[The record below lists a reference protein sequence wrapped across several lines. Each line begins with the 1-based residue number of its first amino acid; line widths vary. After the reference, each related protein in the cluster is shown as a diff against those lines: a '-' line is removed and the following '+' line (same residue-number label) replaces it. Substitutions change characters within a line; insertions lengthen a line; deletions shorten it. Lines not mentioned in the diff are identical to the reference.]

1 MTPTPERIL
10 DGMSSNRPGRA
21 LSAALAGILT
31 AALGVGVGYLLAPL
45 IDRGSA
51 PLTAVGSAVIDRTP
65 EGVREFAIDSF
76 GTSDKTVLLLL
87 IGLIMAVLAAAA
99 GLAELRR
106 PPLGLILFAVVG
118 VVGAAAAVSR
128 PAASIAWALPTIIGV
143 AVGMVALRGLTAR
156 IQPREGA
163 RSDVGSGRIDH
174 PNDPRGGTD
183 RRRFLLGA
191 GAVGGGV
198 LVTGLGGAALRQRVG
213 DVGADRAAFDVP
225 SATNSVAAEGPGF
238 AESTSFI
245 TPNNDFYRIDTALT
259 VPQVNSEKWS
269 LRIHGM
275 VDREV
280 RIDLE
285 QLRRDHTAFDA
296 VVTLTCVSND
306 VGGDLVGNATW
317 TGYRLKDL
325 LAAAGPAADADMVLS
340 TSADGWTAGTPLTA
354 LTDGR
359 DAMLAVGMNGEP
371 LPVEHGYPVRMVV
384 PGLYGY
390 VSATKWVVSL
400 EVTRFDRAKAYW
412 TTLGWAEKGPIK
424 TSSRIDVP
432 RSNSSVTTGPVTVGG
447 VAWAQGRGISA
458 VQVRVDDGPW
468 QDAELLDPAL
478 DDAWRLWQSQWVAEP
493 GRHQLTVRAVDGE
506 GNPQIEDEAP
516 SVPDGASGLHT
527 IEVAVRS

>member
-1 MTPTPERIL
+1 
-10 DGMSSNRPGRA
+10 MSSIGRERA
-21 LSAALAGILT
+21 LCAALAGMLG
-31 AALGVGVGYLLAPL
+31 AALGVGVGYLVAPL
-45 IDRGSA
+45 VDRGAA

-65 EGVREFAIDSF
+65 ENVREFAIDSF
-76 GTSDKTVLLLL
+76 GTSDKTVLLVL
-87 IGLIMAVLAAAA
+87 IGLIMALLAAGA

-106 PPLGLILFAVVG
+106 PPLGLLLFTL
-118 VVGAAAAVSR
+118 VGAVGAISALSR
-128 PAASIAWALPTIIGV
+128 PTATITWALPTVIGV
-143 AVGMVALRGLTAR
+143 AVGMVGLRGLIGR
-156 IQPREGA
+156 IQPQERATPRAGD
-163 RSDVGSGRIDH
+163 SRIDQ
-174 PNDPRGGTD
+174 PNDPPSATG
-183 RRRFLLGA
+183 RRHFLLGA

-198 LVTGLGGAALRQRVG
+198 LVTGLGGAALRRSVG

-225 SATNSVAAEGPGF
+225 SATNPVAADGPGL
-238 AESTSFI
+238 AESTTFI
-245 TPNNDFYRIDTALT
+245 TPNADFYRIDTALT
-259 VPQVNSEKWS
+259 VPQVSSEKWS

-275 VDREV
+275 VEREV
-280 RIDLE
+280 RVDLD

-296 VVTLTCVSND
+296 IVTLTCVSND
-306 VGGDLVGNATW
+306 VGGDLVGNAKW
-317 TGYRLKDL
+317 TGYRLRDL
-325 LAAAGPAADADMVLS
+325 LAAAGPAPDADMVLS

-354 LTDGR
+354 LMDGR
-359 DAMLAVGMNGEP
+359 DAMLAVGMNDEP
-371 LPVEHGYPVRMVV
+371 LPIEHGYPVRMVV

-458 VQVRVDDGPW
+458 VQVRVDNGPW

-478 DDAWRLWQSQWVAEP
+478 VDAWRLWKWDWNAQP
-493 GRHQLTVRAVDGE
+493 GRHQLTVRAIDGD
-506 GNPQIEDEAP
+506 GNPQIEEEAS

-527 IEVAVRS
+527 IGVTARS

>member
-1 MTPTPERIL
+1 
-10 DGMSSNRPGRA
+10 MSSIRREHA
-21 LSAALAGILT
+21 LSAALSGILG

-45 IDRGSA
+45 VDRGAA
-51 PLTAVGSAVIDRTP
+51 PLTTVGSAVIDRTP

-76 GTSDKTVLLLL
+76 GTADKTVLLVL
-87 IGLIMAVLAAAA
+87 IGLIMAVLAAGA
-99 GLAELRR
+99 GVAELLR
-106 PPLGLILFAVVG
+106 PPLGLALFGLVG
-118 VVGAAAAVSR
+118 VVGAVAAASR
-128 PAASIAWALPTIIGV
+128 PTATIAWALPTIVGV
-143 AVGMVALRGLTAR
+143 AVGMAAVRVLIVR
-156 IQPREGA
+156 IQPRRQRASEA
-163 RSDVGSGRIDH
+163 DRSRIDQ
-174 PNDPRGGTD
+174 PNDPATA
-183 RRRFLLGA
+183 RRQFLLGA

-198 LVTGLGGAALRQRVG
+198 LVTGLGGAALRRTVG

-225 SATNSVAAEGPGF
+225 AATNSVTADGPGL

-280 RIDLE
+280 RIDLD

-296 VVTLTCVSND
+296 VMTLTCVSNS

-317 TGYRLKDL
+317 TGYRLQDL

-340 TSADGWTAGTPLTA
+340 TSADGWTAGTPLAA

-432 RSNSSVTTGPVTVGG
+432 RSNSSITTGPVTVGG
-447 VAWAQGRGISA
+447 VAWAQRRGISA

-468 QDAELLDPAL
+468 QDTELLDP
-478 DDAWRLWQSQWVAEP
+478 DVIDAWRLWKWTWDAEP
-493 GRHQLTVRAVDGE
+493 GRHQLTVRAIDGA
-506 GNPQIEDEAP
+506 GNPQTEKQAP
-516 SVPDGASGLHT
+516 SVPDGASGLDSVT
-527 IEVAVRS
+527 VTARS